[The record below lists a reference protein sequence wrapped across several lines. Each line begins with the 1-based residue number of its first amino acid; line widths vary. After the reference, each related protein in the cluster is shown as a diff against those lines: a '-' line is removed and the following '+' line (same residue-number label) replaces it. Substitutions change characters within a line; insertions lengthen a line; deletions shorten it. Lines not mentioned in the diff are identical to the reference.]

1 MPATK
6 SKSERSSKV
15 NLTDSVQYVKGIGPV
30 RAEALGEIGVETVED
45 LLYYIPRRYLDRS
58 TILPIA
64 KVRAGATV
72 TVIGRGVV
80 VAPVSGLDALAEAV
94 GRATAAVGRPPDP
107 RPFLGHVTLARC
119 RDDDVAA
126 LAGQPMEGSWTATEV
141 ALVASERHADRPRY
155 RTVAR
160 QPLR

>member
-30 RAEALGEIGVETVED
+30 RAEALGQIGVETVED

-64 KVRAGATV
+64 KVRAGSTV
-72 TVIGRGVV
+72 TVIGRVEAFGRARTRKPQFQAILKDKSGIIGLAWFSGLNWIKNVFQENDLV
-80 VAPVSGLDALAEAV
+80 VASGQVTFYRGLQMVHPDFEIISRGTDEDASGDES
-94 GRATAAVGRPPDP
+94 
-107 RPFLGHVTLARC
+107 F
-119 RDDDVAA
+119 
-126 LAGQPMEGSWTATEV
+126 
-141 ALVASERHADRPRY
+141 
-155 RTVAR
+155 
-160 QPLR
+160 